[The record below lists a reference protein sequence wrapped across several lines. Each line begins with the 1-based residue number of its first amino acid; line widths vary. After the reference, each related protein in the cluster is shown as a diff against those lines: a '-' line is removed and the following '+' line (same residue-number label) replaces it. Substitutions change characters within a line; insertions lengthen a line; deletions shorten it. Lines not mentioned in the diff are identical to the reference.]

1 MAQASS
7 ALQAAGLSPSGVTGS
22 PTNPVV
28 GTQPSIGTTVNVG
41 SSVQL
46 FTN

>member
-1 MAQASS
+1 VS
-7 ALQAAGLSPSGVTGS
+7 GS
-22 PTNPVV
+22 PNNNVV

>member
-1 MAQASS
+1 MSQATST
-7 ALQAAGLSPSGVTGS
+7 LQAAGLSTSGVTGS
-22 PTNPVV
+22 PTNNVV
-28 GTQPSIGTTVNVG
+28 GTQPSIGTSVPTG